1 MNYFVTGGTG
11 FIGQNLIEELFE
23 RKRQATVYVL
33 VRSGSRHKLDR
44 LKQKLGR
51 RADRLIPITGDLT
64 RSMLGIPAA
73 KRREL
78 KGKISHVY
86 HLGAVYDLGADADTQ
101 ISVNVNGTRNTV
113 RFAEDVGARKF
124 HLVSSIAG
132 PNWKLEFERR
142 GVGVAATPDSLPAR
156 RRGTRR
162 PAHGSRTPCGEERG
176 RAPARSPA

>member
-11 FIGQNLIEELFE
+11 FIGQNLIEEIFE

-44 LKQKLGR
+44 LKEKLGR
-51 RADRLIPITGDLT
+51 RANRLIPITGDLT

-113 RFAEDVGARKF
+113 RFAEDIGARKF
-124 HLVSSIAG
+124 HLVSSIA
-132 PNWKLEFERR
+132 
-142 GVGVAATPDSLPAR
+142 AAGLYPGIFR
-156 RRGTRR
+156 
-162 PAHGSRTPCGEERG
+162 E
-176 RAPARSPA
+176 